1 MPFILGGALLTMGP
15 IGLVLAHIQWLVQSN
30 SIAAYI
36 CRNLML
42 EKLNTEVFDLTLA
55 KNGQQ
60 KLVSDAKY
68 LSRKTT
74 KSRRSIWSAHTIIY
88 SFLSAKVTS
97 LGQSIV
103 LSLVS
108 LIPVLGPLIVNQ
120 ITAPDRALSYLNRYL
135 FLKQYTSPDIKK
147 FKYKNLG
154 QLACFG
160 VSAGLFELIPLA
172 SMVTIMSNTV
182 GAAIWSADLVKKE
195 QKVL

>member
-1 MPFILGGALLTMGP
+1 MGP

-120 ITAPDRALSYLNRYL
+120 ITAPDRALSYLSRYL

>member
-103 LSLVS
+103 FSLVS